1 MKRRAVAQ
9 LKGGVGKST
18 TTLFLAE
25 HWAMRGKRILVI
37 DLDPQASVSF
47 MLLSSHG
54 MTNAVLEHKTLPQ
67 LFEDERKNEQRDA
80 LSYIHS
86 RASDLVQLRHPSPG
100 YVSIVPCVPKMWLQQ
115 FDFDRDCY
123 RRGVEPVDE
132 IAAILERFLN
142 QVEMHY
148 DCVLFDC
155 PPGFNSLT
163 RAAIRLSPEGIFAP
177 TIADQVSMQSL
188 KEFVDL
194 GLQQTMQFP
203 WRQRM
208 FVVVSKYTNTIQQ
221 QTNLDPLRRNYT
233 VISPPIPMRD
243 QVQIA
248 SEYLAGR
255 QRQYSA
261 KYGRPL
267 LRPIGT
273 EVKRM
278 TDALFSA
285 TFP

>member
-25 HWAMRGKRILVI
+25 HWALRQMRILVI

-54 MTNAVLEHKTLPQ
+54 VANAEAMHKTLPQ
-67 LFEDERKNEQRDA
+67 LFEDERNGSRRQA
-80 LSYIHS
+80 LSYIVP
-86 RASDLVQLRHPSPG
+86 RASDLIELQGQSAGL
-100 YVSIVPCVPKMWLQQ
+100 VSVLPCVPKLWFQQ
-115 FDFDRDCY
+115 FDFDRQCY

-132 IAAILERFLN
+132 IVRILDAFLIEVSG
-142 QVEMHY
+142 QY

-163 RAAIRLSPEGIFAP
+163 RAAIRLSPDGVFAP

-188 KEFVDL
+188 KDFVEL
-194 GLQQTMQFP
+194 GLQHSMQFP
-203 WRQRM
+203 WRDRM
-208 FVVVSKYTNTIQQ
+208 FVVVSKFTNTIQQ
-221 QTNLDPLRRNYT
+221 QAILDPMRRNYT
-233 VISPPIPMRD
+233 VISPPIQMRD

-248 SEYLAGR
+248 SEYLTGR

-261 KYGRPL
+261 KYGRPM
-267 LRPIGT
+267 LRPIGQD
-273 EVKRM
+273 VKRM
-278 TDALFSA
+278 TDALFNA
-285 TFP
+285 TFT